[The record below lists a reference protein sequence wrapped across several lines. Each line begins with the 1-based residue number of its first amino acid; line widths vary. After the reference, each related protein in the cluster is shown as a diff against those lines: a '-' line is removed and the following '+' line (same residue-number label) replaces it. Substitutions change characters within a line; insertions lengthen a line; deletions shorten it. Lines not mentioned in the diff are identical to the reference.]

1 MLRKIR
7 TYLFIGTL
15 AALPAIATIYV
26 IKLLF
31 SFIDPMLGIAVADLL
46 NWLGVLHFP
55 LKVGAVT
62 FQTYIPGVGTIL
74 TLCFLVFIGMLTRS
88 FIGRQ
93 IIKLTE
99 SFFSRIPI
107 ARSIYSTVQQ
117 MTSAFVQ
124 DQSAFKKVVMVEY
137 PRKGVFTLGFYTAD
151 SYPEVS
157 KKTNKR
163 MVNVFLPTTPNPT
176 SGWLVLVPETDVY
189 ELEMPVEDGVKYIV
203 SGGVV
208 VPSARDVVGSER
220 DALQAIEMEKEVR

>member
-7 TYLFIGTL
+7 SYLLIGTL

-46 NWLGVLHFP
+46 NWLGVLNFP
-55 LKVGAVT
+55 LKVGAIT
-62 FQTYIPGVGTIL
+62 FETYIPGVGTIL
-74 TLCFLVFIGMLTRS
+74 TLCLLLFIGMLTRS

-124 DQSAFKKVVMVEY
+124 DQSTFKKVVMVEY

-151 SYPEVS
+151 SHPEVS
-157 KKTNKR
+157 RKANKR

-176 SGWLVLVPETDVY
+176 SGWLVLVPESDVY
-189 ELEMPVEDGVKYIV
+189 ELEIPVEDGIKYIV

-208 VPSARDVVGSER
+208 VPPARKIVGSEK
-220 DALQAIEMEKEVR
+220 DPLPKIETKREVK